1 MTASERL
8 KEITE
13 QIEKL
18 GTVQVKVLAKYY
30 HVTEDLIRKDLRK
43 LERLG
48 IADRVYGGAERKKNK
63 FQNASVPYRLESY
76 SEEKTIIAKKAL
88 QLVNE
93 MDYVYFDTS
102 STSYFT
108 AVELAKSGKQVTVI
122 TDMLAIMKDLSEYT
136 NIKLIGVGGD
146 FDYYTGGFLGASSIN
161 QIRSFHV
168 DIAFIS
174 CKSIY
179 LEKNALLEGFVEIG
193 HQKRTILDIAR
204 IKVALL
210 MHLKFRETGVF
221 QFYDAKNLD
230 YIVTETEV
238 TDAELK
244 QIKDLKIKLV

>member
-8 KEITE
+8 KDITE

-18 GTVQVKVLAKYY
+18 GTVQVKVLAKNY

-48 IADRVYGGAERKKNK
+48 IVDRVYGGAERKKNK
-63 FQNASVPYRLESY
+63 FQNASVLYRLESC
-76 SEEKTIIAKKAL
+76 SEEKTIIAKKAH

-122 TDMLAIMKDLSEYT
+122 TDMLAIMKALSEYT
-136 NIKLIGVGGD
+136 NIKLIGIGGD
-146 FDYYTGGFLGASSIN
+146 FDYYTGGFLGASSIS

-174 CKSIY
+174 CKSIN
-179 LEKNALLEGFVEIG
+179 LERNALLEGFVEIG
-193 HQKRTILDIAR
+193 HQKKSILDIAR

-221 QFYDAKNLD
+221 QFYDANHLD
-230 YIVTETEV
+230 YIITETEV
-238 TDAELK
+238 SDLEMK